1 MKDFIKFDLDI
12 SKIVLA
18 VKVISSS
25 DHQKTHIN
33 RPSHGLALHLG
44 GHKIYH
50 FEDGH
55 DLEVFKDDIIFMPK
69 RSSYEV
75 EVIEASDCYA
85 INFDFFTDKDFSP
98 FVFRPKN
105 SAIFFENFKAAAYL
119 FRYKY
124 DGYIKGCKSALY
136 EILYNMEKEY
146 GLSYVG
152 KGKQALIAPAV
163 EYIHKNY
170 TKHPISVNSLAKSCG
185 ITPEYFRSI
194 FKNHFGISPIKY
206 INGLK
211 IERSKELISSGLY
224 SIADVAI
231 LSGFADPSVFS
242 REFKKAVGIPP
253 ARFKE
258 NS

>member
-1 MKDFIKFDLDI
+1 MKDFIKFNLDI

-33 RPSHGLALHLG
+33 RQSHGLALHFG

-136 EILYNMEKEY
+136 EIIYNMEKEY
-146 GLSYVG
+146 GLSYVS

-170 TKHPISVNSLAKSCG
+170 TSSHISVEELSKSCG

-194 FKNHFGISPIKY
+194 FKNIFGASPLKY
-206 INGLK
+206 INNLK
-211 IERSKELISSGLY
+211 IERAKELISSGLY
-224 SIADVAI
+224 SITDVAT

-242 REFKKAVGIPP
+242 REFKRAVGVSPS
-253 ARFKE
+253 KYSE

>member
-85 INFDFFTDKDFSP
+85 INFDFFNDKDFSP
-98 FVFRPKN
+98 FVYRPKN
-105 SAIFFENFKAAAYL
+105 SAVFTESFKTAAHL

-124 DGYIKGCKSALY
+124 DGYIKGCKGELY
-136 EILYNMEKEY
+136 DILYNMEKEY
-146 GLSYVG
+146 GLSYVS
-152 KGKQALIAPAV
+152 KGKQTLIAPAV

-170 TKHPISVNSLAKSCG
+170 TSSHISVEELSKSCG

-194 FKNHFGISPIKY
+194 FKNHFGTSPLKY
-206 INGLK
+206 INNLK
-211 IERSKELISSGLY
+211 IERAKELISSGLY
-224 SIADVAI
+224 SISDAAT

-242 REFKKAVGIPP
+242 REFKRAAGVSPSKYS
-253 ARFKE
+253 E

>member
-18 VKVISSS
+18 VKVNSSS
-25 DHQKTHIN
+25 DHQRTHIN

-50 FEDGH
+50 FKDGH

-85 INFDFFTDKDFSP
+85 INFDFFTDKDFKP

-105 SAIFFENFKAAAYL
+105 PAVFLESFRTASHL
-119 FRYKY
+119 FQYQR
-124 DGYIKGCKSALY
+124 DGYIKGCKGELY
-136 EILYNMEKEY
+136 KILYNMEKEL

-152 KGKQALIAPAV
+152 KGKLLLIAPAV
-163 EYIHKNY
+163 EHIHKNY
-170 TKHPISVNSLAKSCG
+170 TKASLSVEELAKICEIS
-185 ITPEYFRSI
+185 PEYFRSI
-194 FKNHFGISPIKY
+194 FKNHFGASPVKY
-206 INGLK
+206 INNLK

-224 SIADVAI
+224 SISEAAN
-231 LSGFADPSVFS
+231 LSGFADPCHFS
-242 REFKKAVGIPP
+242 REFKKTVGISPSLYT
-253 ARFKE
+253 K
-258 NS
+258 NL

>member
-85 INFDFFTDKDFSP
+85 AALKFSKKIAEFFGRKT
-98 FVFRPKN
+98 
-105 SAIFFENFKAAAYL
+105 
-119 FRYKY
+119 
-124 DGYIKGCKSALY
+124 KGEKS
-136 EILYNMEKEY
+136 
-146 GLSYVG
+146 LSV
-152 KGKQALIAPAV
+152 K
-163 EYIHKNY
+163 
-170 TKHPISVNSLAKSCG
+170 KSK
-185 ITPEYFRSI
+185 FM
-194 FKNHFGISPIKY
+194 
-206 INGLK
+206 
-211 IERSKELISSGLY
+211 
-224 SIADVAI
+224 A
-231 LSGFADPSVFS
+231 
-242 REFKKAVGIPP
+242 
-253 ARFKE
+253 
-258 NS
+258 

>member
-18 VKVISSS
+18 VKVASAVNQ
-25 DHQKTHIN
+25 HTHIN

-85 INFDFFTDKDFSP
+85 INFDFFTDKDFLP

-105 SAIFFENFKAAAYL
+105 SAVFTESFKMAAHL

-124 DGYIKGCKSALY
+124 DGYIKGCKGALY
-136 EILYNMEKEY
+136 DILYNMEKEY
-146 GLSYVG
+146 NLSYVG
-152 KGKQALIAPAV
+152 KGKQVLIAPAV

-170 TKHPISVNSLAKSCG
+170 TNRPISIDSLAKSCG

-194 FKNHFGISPIKY
+194 FKNHFGTSPLKY
-206 INGLK
+206 INNLK
-211 IERSKELISSGLY
+211 IERAKELISSGLY
-224 SIADVAI
+224 SISDAAT

-242 REFKKAVGIPP
+242 REFKKAASVSPS
-253 ARFKE
+253 KYTE